1 MHLIDGFEDGH
12 FDLTAAGDFFVATT
26 DGAAGGLAGRTHL
39 RAYKLKAV
47 RSPKHVQQLQVP
59 VSDEVGTL
67 RIVNTTKPEL
77 LLVPTTADPLVVPA
91 PPDPVNDPLD
101 HYKCYRVA
109 IAKKTAKLPKGLQA
123 TVTDP
128 FTGTDET
135 FAVKALKHLCLPV
148 DEDGAG
154 IRDASRELA
163 CYTVAAARANRRP
176 CRNTRCN

>member
-1 MHLIDGFEDGH
+1 M
-12 FDLTAAGDFFVATT
+12 
-26 DGAAGGLAGRTHL
+26 
-39 RAYKLKAV
+39 
-47 RSPKHVQQLQVP
+47 QQLQVP

-128 FTGTDET
+128 FTGTPKT
-135 FAVKALKHLCLPV
+135 FDRESPEASLP
-148 DEDGAG
+148 AG
-154 IRDASRELA
+154 RRGRCRHQEREPRTRLLHG
-163 CYTVAAARANRRP
+163 RRRQGP
-176 CRNTRCN
+176 TEGRRRNTRCN